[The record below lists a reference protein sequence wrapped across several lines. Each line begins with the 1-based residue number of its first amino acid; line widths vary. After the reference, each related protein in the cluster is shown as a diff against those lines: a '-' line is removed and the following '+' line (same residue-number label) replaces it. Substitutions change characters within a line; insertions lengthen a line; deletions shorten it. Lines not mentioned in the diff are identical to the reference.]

1 MALAGKPYLPLAY
14 VKNLLGWP
22 LKTSYTLDDMADDA
36 LGLLAPAHRA
46 GARDRRVDG
55 RHDRASEA
63 RAAAGAQPDVHHVE
77 QRPARLARPHA
88 GRAQCT
94 VATSETQCQPRR
106 ADGPHGR
113 HRARHRQSRLSRV
126 GKLLY
131 QRIEAALERGS
142 CPEGVARQMVAIAA
156 SGERTALLP
165 SISCPALVIHGAADP
180 DPVACGIDTAALI
193 PGARM
198 EVIEGMG
205 HDMPPQLIERLLALI
220 DVHLQGKMAPQMRSQ
235 PAQARPPLD

>member
-1 MALAGKPYLPLAY
+1 MAHMAATVRVIGSPAY
-14 VKNLLGWP
+14 PV
-22 LKTSYTLDDMADDA
+22 
-36 LGLLAPAHRA
+36 
-46 GARDRRVDG
+46 
-55 RHDRASEA
+55 SE
-63 RAAAGAQPDVHHVE
+63 
-77 QRPARLARPHA
+77 
-88 GRAQCT
+88 
-94 VATSETQCQPRR
+94 
-106 ADGPHGR
+106 
-113 HRARHRQSRLSRV
+113 
-126 GKLLY
+126 KLLY

-180 DPVACGIDTAALI
+180 LIPVACGIDTAALI
-193 PGARM
+193 PGARL

-235 PAQARPPLD
+235 PA

>member
-1 MALAGKPYLPLAY
+1 
-14 VKNLLGWP
+14 
-22 LKTSYTLDDMADDA
+22 MADDA
-36 LGLLAPAHRA
+36 LGLLAACASR
-46 GARDRRVDG
+46 RRTCRRVDG
-55 RHDRASEA
+55 RHDRASDGGA

-88 GRAQCT
+88 AARNALLQRPKRNASRAELMARMAATVRVIGSPPPVSENCCT
-94 VATSETQCQPRR
+94 S
-106 ADGPHGR
+106 
-113 HRARHRQSRLSRV
+113 
-126 GKLLY
+126 
-131 QRIEAALERGS
+131 RIEAALERGS

-156 SGERTALLP
+156 SGDRTALLP
-165 SISCPALVIHGAADP
+165 STARPGDPWRGRPP

-193 PGARM
+193 LGARM

-235 PAQARPPLD
+235 PARRAHHLTSRAF

>member
-1 MALAGKPYLPLAY
+1 MSARRCAWGENAPTSVRRLPRARKEAMQVLANRPMSGDPE
-14 VKNLLGWP
+14 
-22 LKTSYTLDDMADDA
+22 DMI
-36 LGLLAPAHRA
+36 
-46 GARDRRVDG
+46 
-55 RHDRASEA
+55 ASSV
-63 RAAAGAQPDVHHVE
+63 RAARVIGS
-77 QRPARLARPHA
+77 PAYP
-88 GRAQCT
+88 
-94 VATSETQCQPRR
+94 VSE
-106 ADGPHGR
+106 
-113 HRARHRQSRLSRV
+113 
-126 GKLLY
+126 KLLY

-180 DPVACGIDTAALI
+180 LIPVACGIDTAALI
-193 PGARM
+193 PGARL

-235 PAQARPPLD
+235 PA